1 MIVEITEQGLQI
13 TNLSTK
19 FCKISSQ
26 WRNYFEWPASLERFL
41 IIAIFVTTSDDTE
54 YERAFAA
61 LEEIKL
67 PRLKTFFKEN
77 CLRVIFMIY
86 TNCFSQ
92 KCQPCACV
100 CVCVCVCACVCG
112 CTQQQTIHGKVS
124 PGLPPPS
131 LVPSLVSVV
140 IVDLTP
146 YYLHESYV
154 TFEVVLVNEAYE
166 DVLNNNGFR
175 LMCFTQTHI

>member
-100 CVCVCVCACVCG
+100 CVCVCVCACVCACVCVCVG
-112 CTQQQTIHGKVS
+112 GGGVKLWFKNTTTNYPRQSISRPTS
-124 PGLPPPS
+124 PFPRSFTRVCCYCGLNPLLS
-131 LVPSLVSVV
+131 TRILRNLRSCS
-140 IVDLTP
+140 
-146 YYLHESYV
+146 
-154 TFEVVLVNEAYE
+154 
-166 DVLNNNGFR
+166 
-175 LMCFTQTHI
+175 C

>member
-26 WRNYFEWPASLERFL
+26 WRSYFEWPASLERFL

-92 KCQPCACV
+92 KCQPCVCACARVCV
-100 CVCVCVCACVCG
+100 CVCVCVWIWRCVRACPCVRPCVCVCVCVVG
-112 CTQQQTIHGKVS
+112 QVQD
-124 PGLPPPS
+124 
-131 LVPSLVSVV
+131 VSVTNV
-140 IVDLTP
+140 CTDM
-146 YYLHESYV
+146 HK
-154 TFEVVLVNEAYE
+154 A
-166 DVLNNNGFR
+166 
-175 LMCFTQTHI
+175 THLPGEGVAWTKHLQWAKLL